1 VVVLPDSHVNHGFM
15 AKQPS
20 LDKNKLRTYKNGTE
34 TLEVPMLSF
43 VKDLL
48 AFVTICGF
56 SVASLTWMDIAARLV

>member
-1 VVVLPDSHVNHGFM
+1 MVPDSHVNHGFM
-15 AKQPS
+15 ARRPP